1 MALKVIIFE
10 PVMSQKGMGSQNGHV
25 DSSAAQM
32 EDMPLGQAYNVII
45 NLRDSRLPLFI
56 SNMLKRQD
64 LIHRHDNIA
73 KNVILGN
80 DITVSVIST
89 DNDKLMRVFIVP
101 KNLVDSFIHQFD
113 VVVSLSIRV
122 EKVYFAVL
130 VLEDQ
135 FCGRFVY
142 EHSQNWVVGLV
153 LHDDVLV
160 LQVVKFQLGCVVQ
173 HYQKHLCYEKLYYH
187 FLTLHWK
194 HFLLYFVVLD

>member
-1 MALKVIIFE
+1 MALKVIILE
-10 PVMSQKGMGSQNGHV
+10 PVMSQERMGSQNGHV

-32 EDMPLGQAYNVII
+32 EDMSLGQADDIII

-56 SNMLKRQD
+56 SHMLKRQD

-80 DITVSVIST
+80 DITVSVISA

-113 VVVSLSIRV
+113 VVVSLSVRV
-122 EKVYFAVL
+122 EKVYFPVL

-160 LQVVKFQLGCVVQ
+160 F
-173 HYQKHLCYEKLYYH
+173 
-187 FLTLHWK
+187 
-194 HFLLYFVVLD
+194 